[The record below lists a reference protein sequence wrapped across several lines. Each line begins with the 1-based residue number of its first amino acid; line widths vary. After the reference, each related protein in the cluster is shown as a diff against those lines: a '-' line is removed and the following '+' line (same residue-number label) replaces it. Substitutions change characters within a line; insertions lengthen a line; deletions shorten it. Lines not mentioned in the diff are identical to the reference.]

1 MDSRLRGSKGCG
13 PRASKTLRQSVWLAL
28 ALVLGTPASL
38 LLSPASVQAEVDVRR
53 DRVYLAELAMVLEG
67 ARRLLLWTE
76 TYVGESEFARFSH
89 PMAERYVDLAGRMI
103 PPKKLVIAHPHLL
116 LIVENV
122 ERALDAA
129 AAGDLTSFRQRARI
143 VREELATLESVLR
156 QLKVRLPE
164 LLR

>member
-1 MDSRLRGSKGCG
+1 MSRVARSSRGYG
-13 PRASKTLRQSVWLAL
+13 LAL
-28 ALVLGTPASL
+28 LLGLAVPSGLIPT
-38 LLSPASVQAEVDVRR
+38 SVAHAEVDVRR
-53 DRVYLAELAMVLEG
+53 DRVYVAELAMVLEG

-89 PMAERYVDLAGRMI
+89 PMAERYVELAGRMV
-103 PPKKLVIAHPHLL
+103 PPKRLVIAHPHLL

-129 AAGDLTSFRQRARI
+129 ATGDLPSFRQRARI
-143 VREELATLESVLR
+143 VREELVTLESVLR

-164 LLR
+164 LSR